1 TRPAR
6 PTQHTPCRM
15 SVAQL
20 CQGRMLGDAPAPGPA
35 SRPSTACQ
43 SLRLAQNASPSAH
56 DVAMFW
62 TIASLPDDHGR
73 AEGGRRVR
81 RHPRSNERVGAPAYL
96 VRSFAAGA
104 SRAGDVG
111 NCNVAF
117 LCYDGRLRD
126 AGGKTCW
133 SGCVQMARN
142 VERATAR
149 SSSFMNT
156 NWCLAG

>member
-1 TRPAR
+1 MQFRIGSRALKAYTRGDWWLHWTAPLPNARSLTYPRTFVRSLLRTGSPAPFTRPAR

-62 TIASLPDDHGR
+62 TIASLPDD
-73 AEGGRRVR
+73 
-81 RHPRSNERVGAPAYL
+81 
-96 VRSFAAGA
+96 
-104 SRAGDVG
+104 
-111 NCNVAF
+111 
-117 LCYDGRLRD
+117 
-126 AGGKTCW
+126 
-133 SGCVQMARN
+133 
-142 VERATAR
+142 
-149 SSSFMNT
+149 
-156 NWCLAG
+156 